1 MKRTII
7 LATAAAAMLTGCV
20 KTEVNPVAVPEQEIS
35 YQTVVG
41 PKTKTID
48 PAHQIVF
55 STDNRFK
62 SYAYYLPEGKAWDT
76 NKNDA
81 EEYIIGAEI
90 FNKNNLWKSHGYP
103 YFWPKD
109 GGKLTFFAWSVYRP
123 DVDLASN
130 GGTVSCTPAD
140 GIKATGYDA
149 GKNKNYDFM
158 VADIKIDQSE
168 NQNEY
173 STKGVPTRFRHKL
186 CQVKYKIKTNSE
198 YQYIKF
204 YLTSLTIN
212 NIWQKGNYAQ
222 EGTPEWSFKES
233 EDADYDKIN
242 VPYSSAANY
251 TGELGQTPWPGAGEP
266 LTANDQYYFIPQL
279 LQDAELELKYK
290 IFTQNPGTTG
300 VSQEITKTIALNSAD
315 VKSIFYNKGWEAN
328 KKYTINITIGLNE
341 ILWDPIVEDWTDEI
355 SNEWSSIDP
364 GTTADEG
371 AGA

>member
-1 MKRTII
+1 MKRAII
-7 LATAAAAMLTGCV
+7 MATAATAMLASCM
-20 KTEVNPVAVPEQEIS
+20 KTEVNPVVMPAQEIS
-35 YQTVVG
+35 YQAVTG
-41 PKTKTID
+41 PNTKTID
-48 PAHQIVF
+48 PTHQIAF
-55 STDNRFK
+55 STTNKFS
-62 SYAYYLPEGKAWDT
+62 SYAYYLPDGKDWET

-81 EEYIIGAEI
+81 KEYISGAEI
-90 FNKNNLWKSHGYP
+90 FYQNNLWKSHGNP

-109 GGKLTFFAWSVYRP
+109 GGKLTFFAWSVYRS
-123 DVDLASN
+123 DVALASN

-149 GKNKNYDFM
+149 GENKNYDFM

-173 STKGVPTRFRHKL
+173 LTKGVPTLFRHKL
-186 CQVKYKIKTNSE
+186 CQVKYKINTNSE

-204 YLTSLTIN
+204 YLNSLTIK
-212 NIWQKGNYAQ
+212 NIYQKGNYAQ
-222 EGTPEWSFKES
+222 EGTPEWSFKAS
-233 EDADYDKIN
+233 EAASYEKEN

-251 TGELGQTPWPGAGEP
+251 TGELGQTSWPGEDEP
-266 LTANDQYYFIPQL
+266 LTENDQYYFIPQL
-279 LQDAELELKYK
+279 LQDAELELKYTILTK
-290 IFTQNPGTTG
+290 NPGSDE
-300 VSQEITKTIALNSAD
+300 VSQEITKTIALNSTD

-341 ILWDPIVEDWTDEI
+341 ILWDPIVEDWTDGT
-355 SNEWSSIDP
+355 SNDWSSIDP